1 MALAL
6 VARRQQPTL
15 VVVHTRELLEQWVE
29 RIGTFLG
36 IPASEVGVIGNGK
49 KRIGD
54 KITVALVQSLYKCAS
69 EVVPH
74 IGHLVADE
82 CHRAPSRTFT
92 EAVSA
97 FDCRYMLGLSA
108 TPWRRDGLTRLI
120 WWHLGDLVFEV
131 DRGALQEAGQ
141 VLRAEVVW
149 RETEF
154 ESSFDAST
162 EYSRM
167 LSELT
172 QDSERNDLI
181 VGDIVQEAAN
191 GGGICLVLSDR
202 KSHIKDLAQR
212 LVQKGIESTVLIGD
226 MSSSERQAVV
236 SALGVGKFKGL
247 LATAQ
252 LIGEGFDC
260 PELSTLFLSTPIRF
274 DGRLLQCLGRVLR
287 PAPGKGRARVYDYC
301 DSHVGVLEH
310 SAKVRQRVYENHKP
324 GGMAK

>member
-1 MALAL
+1 
-6 VARRQQPTL
+6 
-15 VVVHTRELLEQWVE
+15 
-29 RIGTFLG
+29 
-36 IPASEVGVIGNGK
+36 
-49 KRIGD
+49 
-54 KITVALVQSLYKCAS
+54 
-69 EVVPH
+69 
-74 IGHLVADE
+74 
-82 CHRAPSRTFT
+82 
-92 EAVSA
+92 
-97 FDCRYMLGLSA
+97 
-108 TPWRRDGLTRLI
+108 LI

-131 DRGALQEAGQ
+131 NRAALQDAGQ
-141 VLRAEVVW
+141 VLRVEVVW
-149 RETEF
+149 RETDF
-154 ESSFDAST
+154 ESKFDAST
-162 EYSRM
+162 EYSQM

-212 LVQKGIESTVLIGD
+212 LVPKGIESVVLIGD

-236 SALGVGKFKGL
+236 KALGVGKVKVL

-274 DGRLLQCLGRVLR
+274 DGRLLQYLGRVLR
-287 PAPGKGRARVYDYC
+287 AAPGKDQARVYDYC
-301 DSHVGVLEH
+301 DTRIGVLEH

-324 GGMAK
+324 GGYAK

>member
-1 MALAL
+1 M
-6 VARRQQPTL
+6 
-15 VVVHTRELLEQWVE
+15 
-29 RIGTFLG
+29 
-36 IPASEVGVIGNGK
+36 
-49 KRIGD
+49 
-54 KITVALVQSLYKCAS
+54 
-69 EVVPH
+69 
-74 IGHLVADE
+74 
-82 CHRAPSRTFT
+82 
-92 EAVSA
+92 
-97 FDCRYMLGLSA
+97 
-108 TPWRRDGLTRLI
+108 I

-131 DRGALQEAGQ
+131 NRAALQDAGQ
-141 VLRAEVVW
+141 VLRVEVVW
-149 RETEF
+149 RETDF
-154 ESSFDAST
+154 ESKFDAST
-162 EYSRM
+162 EYSQM

-212 LVQKGIESTVLIGD
+212 LVPKGIESVVLIGD

-236 SALGVGKFKGL
+236 KALGVGKVKVL

-274 DGRLLQCLGRVLR
+274 DGRLLQYLGRVLR
-287 PAPGKGRARVYDYC
+287 AAPGKDQARVYDYC
-301 DSHVGVLEH
+301 DTRIGVLEH

-324 GGMAK
+324 GGYAK